1 MHARLI
7 AACRKQIF
15 TDNNSVIIWNIDTET
30 SFFTAIV
37 ESIAAGKTDQDTECD
52 VIPEQIVFLIFMSP
66 LHSYC

>member
-15 TDNNSVIIWNIDTET
+15 TDNNSVIIWDIDTET

-37 ESIAAGKTDQDTECD
+37 ESIAAGKTDQDTKCD
-52 VIPEQIVFLIFMSP
+52 DS
-66 LHSYC
+66 